1 MASDGTEDATG
12 LLWALASEHR
22 LRIFCFLEHG
32 ERSVSDLAQQIDLS
46 QSALSQH
53 LARPRKARTVST
65 RREGVTIFYR
75 VADQDA
81 LAKALSALVVM
92 RRGGD

>member
-1 MASDGTEDATG
+1 MASDGTDDATG

-46 QSALSQH
+46 
-53 LARPRKARTVST
+53 
-65 RREGVTIFYR
+65 
-75 VADQDA
+75 
-81 LAKALSALVVM
+81 
-92 RRGGD
+92 